1 MKADDSRF
9 MALMRRLS
17 PRLEGYLALIFGLL
31 GLMLTLLIALHWF
44 LLLEPTLRAEA
55 ESRAAALAQS
65 QVQEDRTADRRHS
78 TARADATR
86 TDRGPG
92 FDPAVQG

>member
-31 GLMLTLLIALHWF
+31 GLILTLLVALHWF
-44 LLLEPTLRAEA
+44 LVLEPTLRAEA
-55 ESRAAALAQS
+55 ESRAAVLAPS
-65 QVQEDRTADRRHS
+65 RRS
-78 TARADATR
+78 RDSN
-86 TDRGPG
+86 G
-92 FDPAVQG
+92 